1 MKINKQ
7 VKFYVYLKSKLGRN
21 ADLLNFMFLQELG
34 TGKYVLPELCKQLE
48 VSRSNF
54 NASLIRLKKEG
65 VICYSGH
72 SSNGILLWWIKKSI
86 EDEPSH
92 KQAAPR
98 WVIVDKETR
107 EFEEIILGEEEIWAL
122 KNGYNVG
129 TFKNFL
135 FGRYKCF
142 ADKYEL
148 VKNISQDL
156 ETN

>member
-7 VKFYVYLKSKLGRN
+7 LRFYTYLKSQLGSN
-21 ADLLNFMFLQELG
+21 ADLLNFLFLQELG

-54 NASLIRLKKEG
+54 NASLIRLKKHG
-65 VICYSGH
+65 FICYSGH
-72 SSNGILLWWIKKSI
+72 SSNGILLWWIKKNI
-86 EDEPSH
+86 DDEPKY
-92 KQAAPR
+92 KQDAPR

-107 EFEEIILGEEEIWAL
+107 ELEEIILGEEDLWAL
-122 KNGYNVG
+122 KNGYNAG

-142 ADKYEL
+142 AEKYEL
-148 VKNISQDL
+148 VKSISQD
-156 ETN
+156 

>member
-7 VKFYVYLKSKLGRN
+7 VRFYVYLKSKLGRN
-21 ADLLNFMFLQELG
+21 ADLLNFYLLQELG

-54 NASLIRLKKEG
+54 NASLIRLKKHG
-65 VICYSGH
+65 FICYSGH
-72 SSNGILLWWIKKSI
+72 SSNGILLWWIKKNI
-86 EDEPSH
+86 DDEPKY
-92 KQAAPR
+92 KQDAPR

-107 EFEEIILGEEEIWAL
+107 ELEEIILGEEDLWAL
-122 KNGYNVG
+122 KNGYNAG

-142 ADKYEL
+142 AEKYEL
-148 VKNISQDL
+148 VKSISQD
-156 ETN
+156 

>member
-1 MKINKQ
+1 MRINKQ
-7 VKFYVYLKSKLGRN
+7 VRFYVYLRKQLGRN
-21 ADLLNFMFLQELG
+21 ADLLNFLFLQELG
-34 TGKYVLPELCKQLE
+34 TGKYVLPELCSQLE

-86 EDEPSH
+86 EDEPSY
-92 KQAAPR
+92 KLDAPR
-98 WVIVDKETR
+98 WIIKNKDTNEN
-107 EFEEIILGEEEIWAL
+107 FEIILGEEDLWAL
-122 KNGYNVG
+122 KNDYNVG

-142 ADKYEL
+142 AEKYEL
-148 VKNISQDL
+148 VKSISQD
-156 ETN
+156 

>member
-7 VKFYVYLKSKLGRN
+7 LRFYTYLKSKLGRN
-21 ADLLNFMFLQELG
+21 ADLLNFLFLQELG

-54 NASLIRLKKEG
+54 NASLIRLKKHG
-65 VICYSGH
+65 FICYSGH
-72 SSNGILLWWIKKSI
+72 SSNGILLWWIKKNI
-86 EDEPSH
+86 DDEPKY
-92 KQAAPR
+92 KQDAPR

-107 EFEEIILGEEEIWAL
+107 ELEEIILGEEDLWAL
-122 KNGYNVG
+122 KNGYNAG

-142 ADKYEL
+142 AEKYEL
-148 VKNISQDL
+148 VKSISQD
-156 ETN
+156 

>member
-7 VKFYVYLKSKLGRN
+7 LRFYTYLKSQLGRN
-21 ADLLNFMFLQELG
+21 ADLLNFLFLQELG

-54 NASLIRLKKEG
+54 NASLIRLKKHG
-65 VICYSGH
+65 FICYSGH
-72 SSNGILLWWIKKSI
+72 SSNGILLWWIKKNI
-86 EDEPSH
+86 DDEPKY
-92 KQAAPR
+92 KQDAPR

-107 EFEEIILGEEEIWAL
+107 ELEEIILGEEDLWAL
-122 KNGYNVG
+122 KNGYNAG

-142 ADKYEL
+142 AEKYEL
-148 VKNISQDL
+148 VKSISQD
-156 ETN
+156 

>member
-7 VKFYVYLKSKLGRN
+7 LRFYTYLKSQLGRN
-21 ADLLNFMFLQELG
+21 ADLLNFLFLQELG

-54 NASLIRLKKEG
+54 NASLIRLKKHG
-65 VICYSGH
+65 FICYSGH
-72 SSNGILLWWIKKSI
+72 SSNGILLWWIKKNI
-86 EDEPSH
+86 DDEPSY
-92 KQAAPR
+92 KQDAPR

-107 EFEEIILGEEEIWAL
+107 ELEEIILGEEDLWAL
-122 KNGYNVG
+122 KNGYNAG

-142 ADKYEL
+142 AEKYEL
-148 VKNISQDL
+148 VKSISQD
-156 ETN
+156 